1 MKCCS
6 TAPSRP
12 NRRKQH
18 AANVRRMRVLR
29 YLGAVLA
36 AGTAS
41 WLCPFLLA
49 VFVFVTDTKVNNLG
63 RIDNAPYRA
72 AGGLL
77 FLTPFFIIMFGLF
90 FLASSAVLRLLHRYS
105 LHTLVIASVIMAVCI
120 SAYSA
125 AQRLSMGGLKD
136 AGISFGI
143 FGAASFICLLL
154 GSVAWWYSSP
164 WNPPKPGGQE
174 GRR

>member
-1 MKCCS
+1 MKIEILDE
-6 TAPSRP
+6 A
-12 NRRKQH
+12 QE
-18 AANVRRMRVLR
+18 VRRMRVLR

-49 VFVFVTDTKVNNLG
+49 GFVFVTDTKVDNLG

-105 LHTLVIASVIMAVCI
+105 LHTRHCLSD
-120 SAYSA
+120 YGGLH
-125 AQRLSMGGLKD
+125 QRLFRCSTPIHGW
-136 AGISFGI
+136 S
-143 FGAASFICLLL
+143 
-154 GSVAWWYSSP
+154 
-164 WNPPKPGGQE
+164 
-174 GRR
+174 